1 MSQGLEQPLARGLGA
16 RSDAAR
22 EQALVADAERWAGGT
37 SAVSSPAAPMT
48 SQLEA
53 LRAQRPSIEERA
65 QDPAA
70 LDATLVLRLGYRGA
84 DFAGFAAQPTQRT
97 VAGELTRAFE
107 TLLRRPVELTC
118 AGRTDAGVHALAQY
132 VSLPVSAAELERP
145 ARRLMH
151 GLSALLPDDISAGE
165 LFVAPKGFSARFD
178 ALSRSYR
185 YRIVSGQ
192 ARPVLAWDHAWW
204 LRSELDVAAMDEAA
218 ACLVGEHDFKSFC
231 KATSAEGK
239 PTQRCVMSL
248 GVSREQEC
256 GEDVVCV
263 DVVGNAF
270 LHSMVRTIAGTLVE
284 VGRGHR
290 DTAWVEQALAACDR
304 KAAGPCAPAKGLTFV
319 GVDYPQELLTPWS

>member
-1 MSQGLEQPLARGLGA
+1 MSQGLEQPLARGLDA

-22 EQALVADAERWAGGT
+22 EQALVADAERWAGDAL
-37 SAVSSPAAPMT
+37 SASAPAAPMT

-97 VAGELTRAFE
+97 VAGELARAFE

-192 ARPVLAWDHAWW
+192 VRPVLAWDHAWW

-290 DTAWVEQALAACDR
+290 DAAWVEQALAACDR

>member
-1 MSQGLEQPLARGLGA
+1 MSQGLEQLSVQVPSAC
-16 RSDAAR
+16 
-22 EQALVADAERWAGGT
+22 EAEASERA
-37 SAVSSPAAPMT
+37 AAPVQSAT
-48 SQLEA
+48 SKLEV
-53 LRAQRPSIEERA
+53 LRAQRPSLEERA

-97 VAGELTRAFE
+97 VAGELTRSFE
-107 TLLRRPVELTC
+107 TLLRRPIELTC
-118 AGRTDAGVHALAQY
+118 AGRTDAGVHAIAQY
-132 VSLPVSAAELERP
+132 VSLPVSAAELELP

-151 GLSALLPDDISAGE
+151 GLSALLPDDISAGA
-165 LFVAPKGFSARFD
+165 LYVAPKGFSARFD

-185 YRIVSGQ
+185 YRIVSGE

-204 LRSELDVAAMDEAA
+204 LRSQLDASAMDEAA

-256 GEDVVCV
+256 GEDVICI

-290 DTAWVEQALAACDR
+290 DKAWVEQALAACDR

-319 GVDYPQELLTPWS
+319 GVDYPQELLTPWK